1 MQCSNCGQ
9 ELVAGGVFCGNC
21 GAKISN
27 SINAQPTGNLA
38 QQDIPVAPLSNTP
51 QAPTAEQ
58 PPLPQQ
64 PSISQIPSGQLAPL
78 TPVSNADSQTL
89 PNTATA
95 IPKEQNDGSGLSV
108 ASMVIGIISILT
120 VLTFTPITLLLGI
133 TSIILGIKGKKK
145 GGRAMANA
153 GIITGVISIVL
164 LILLI
169 ALLVFMF
176 STGMA

>member
-9 ELVAGGVFCGNC
+9 ELVAGGAFCGNC

-38 QQDIPVAPLSNTP
+38 QQDVPVTPLSNTP

-64 PSISQIPSGQLAPL
+64 PPISQNPSGQLAPL
-78 TPVSNADSQTL
+78 TPVSNAGSQTL

-95 IPKEQNDGSGLSV
+95 IPKEQSGGSGLSI
-108 ASMVIGIISILT
+108 ASMVLGIFSILNFIFW
-120 VLTFTPITLLLGI
+120 FTAIPL
-133 TSIILGIKGKKK
+133 SILAIIFGVIGMNKS
-145 GGRAMANA
+145 GRGMALA
-153 GIITGVISIVL
+153 GIITGVIGIIVTVGTI
-164 LILLI
+164 ILMVSLRAGAI
-169 ALLVFMF
+169 N
-176 STGMA
+176 